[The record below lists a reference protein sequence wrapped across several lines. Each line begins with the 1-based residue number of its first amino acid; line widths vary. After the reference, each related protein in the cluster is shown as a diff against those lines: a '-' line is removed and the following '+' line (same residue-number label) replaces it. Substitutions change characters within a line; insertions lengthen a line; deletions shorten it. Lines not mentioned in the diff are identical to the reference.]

1 MISIVIR
8 VLNEAKHLGSLLK
21 GIQSQV
27 HDADAVEIIV
37 VDSGSTDG
45 TLAIAEQYQTKIL
58 KIRKDEFSFGRSLN
72 IGCTAARGDC
82 LVFISGHCIPYDA
95 NWLARLVAPIRE
107 SSATYTYGR
116 QIGGEFSKFGEKQ
129 VFSKYY
135 PSDPGLAQ
143 NGFFCNNANAAL
155 LRSAWRDY
163 QFNEDLTGLEDMDL
177 AKRLVADNHRV
188 LYVPEAIVYHLHDE
202 NWGQIKTRYER
213 EALALQFIMPEVNF
227 YFSDFLR
234 YLASS
239 IVMDLRATSGQREV
253 LLNMFEI
260 FNFRLMQYWGTYRG
274 NHLRRELSRAMKEH
288 YFYPST
294 KGIPKS

>member
-1 MISIVIR
+1 M
-8 VLNEAKHLGSLLK
+8 LAKPEK
-21 GIQSQV
+21 
-27 HDADAVEIIV
+27 AR
-37 VDSGSTDG
+37 
-45 TLAIAEQYQTKIL
+45 IL
-58 KIRKDEFSFGRSLN
+58 KIRRDEFSFGRSLN
-72 IGCTAARGDC
+72 IGCSAARGNC

-107 SSATYTYGR
+107 GSATYTYGC
-116 QIGGEFSKFGEKQ
+116 QISGECSKFGEKQ

-163 QFNEDLTGLEDMDL
+163 QFDEDLTGLEDMEL

-188 LYVPEAIVYHLHDE
+188 LYVPEGIVYHLHDE

-213 EALALQFIMPEVNF
+213 EAVALQRIMPEVNF

-239 IVMDLRATSGQREV
+239 IGMDLRAAFGQREAWS
-253 LLNMFEI
+253 NMFEI
-260 FNFRLMQYWGTYRG
+260 FMFRLMQYWGIYRG
-274 NHLRRELSRAMKEH
+274 NHMRRELSRAMKEH